1 VAIFLKNG
9 LMISRIKIIG
19 ISLLFF
25 SACKQKE
32 KNEFVIEGHI
42 RNASTSVVFL
52 EEASL
57 TNTQPVIVDSAHLKK
72 DGSFKLSTIANEE
85 NLYILR
91 LTQESNP
98 IATLINDSRHI
109 TIEADLKNNEKPYT
123 VKGSAASG
131 TLVDYLM
138 ISNQKLTAIYN
149 LSVQLDSLRQTPG
162 RDSAV
167 SAATLKRKELADSYT
182 NYVNQVIKG
191 NESPSLTIFTL
202 GSYQSYATN
211 PAFGLQAFSQQTML
225 EIINQTAM
233 KFPEHNGLASLQNSL
248 RVQAPAPQTSVGSFL
263 NKQAP
268 DFTLPD
274 ANGNPVSLSSFKGKY
289 VLVDFWASWCKPCR
303 VENPNV
309 VKAYQQF
316 KNKNFTVLGVSL
328 DKQKDDWVKAIDQDK
343 LSWAHA
349 SDLKFWESMV
359 VPMYRIEGIPHN
371 VLIDP
376 NGIVIAEKLTGE
388 GLIQKLSE
396 VLK

>member
-1 VAIFLKNG
+1 
-9 LMISRIKIIG
+9 MISRIKVIG
-19 ISLLFF
+19 VGLLFF
-25 SACKQKE
+25 GACNQKAE
-32 KNEFVIEGHI
+32 NEFVIEGKI
-42 RNASTSVVFL
+42 KNAPTNVIFL

-57 TNTQPVIVDSAHLKK
+57 TNAQPVIVDSAHIEK
-72 DGSFKLSTIANEE
+72 DGLFELSTIAREE
-85 NLYILR
+85 NLYVLR
-91 LTQESNP
+91 LTQELNP
-98 IATLINDSRHI
+98 VATLINDSRHI
-109 TIEADLKNNEKPYT
+109 TIEADLKNNKKPYT
-123 VKGSAASG
+123 VQGSVASKA
-131 TLVDYLM
+131 LIDYLVL
-138 ISNQKLTAIYN
+138 SNQKLTDIYN
-149 LSVQLDSLRQTPG
+149 LSIQLDSTQQTPG
-162 RDSAV
+162 ADSAV
-167 SAATLKRKELADSYT
+167 NAATIKRKELADNYSS
-182 NYVNQVIKG
+182 YVNQLLKN

-211 PAFGLQAFSQQTML
+211 PAFGLQPFSQQNML
-225 EIINQTAM
+225 DIINQTAK
-233 KFPEHNGLASLQNSL
+233 KFPEHKGLVALQNSL
-248 RVQAPAPQTSVGSFL
+248 QLQPATPQTSGGSFL

-268 DFTLPD
+268 DFILPD

-303 VENPNV
+303 IENPNV

-328 DKQKDDWVKAIDQDK
+328 DKQKEDWVKAIDQDK

-349 SDLKFWESMV
+349 SDLKFWDSMV
-359 VPMYRIEGIPHN
+359 VPMYGIEGIPHN